1 MKFPT
6 ADPTAVARFERL
18 VPRASGVEVR
28 PMFGHPAAFVTGR
41 LFLGVFGDSVFVR
54 LSEQDRPAGLRLRG
68 ARPFEPMP
76 GRPMREYVVLPPDVA
91 EDRAIAGPWVDRA
104 LRYVRGLGPKAA
116 GRSDPA
122 TGRAPVPPIVRSPR
136 TVRGSRRRTG
146 P

>member
-6 ADPTAVARFERL
+6 ADPMAVARFERL
-18 VPRASGVEVR
+18 VPRASGVKVR
-28 PMFGHPAAFVTGR
+28 PMFGHPAAFVAGR

-54 LSEQDRPAGLRLRG
+54 LSERDRPAGLRLRG

-91 EDRAIAGPWVDRA
+91 EDRAIAAPWVDRA

-116 GRSDPA
+116 GRS
-122 TGRAPVPPIVRSPR
+122 GPPIRRPPNPPTARAAR
-136 TVRGSRRRTG
+136 TVRGSTRRAV